1 MSGWT
6 ASRLAELTGA
16 TLLRDAEGCA
26 SGYTI
31 DSREITPGQLLIG
44 IPGERV
50 DGGSFGPQALAAGA
64 WGVIAR
70 DCSTA
75 AELTTEGALLEHP
88 SPVEALARMAS
99 QRRHDLGC
107 KVVMITGST
116 GKTSTKDITAA
127 IISASRKTFASHE
140 NRNTEIGMP
149 LEILAAPDGTEVMVL
164 EAAMRGLGQIAELA
178 TIAEPDVGVI
188 VNVGPVHLE
197 LLGSIEA
204 IAVAKTELI
213 RELPA
218 ESVSVVPAFDAL
230 IEPHIRSDLKTLSF
244 GPGGDVRLAEENG
257 RNLVVDVSGDRF
269 EIEVDFDQ
277 PHNRLN
283 LLAAIAA
290 ASAIGVAP
298 PRRLTVGFSALR
310 GERRVLPRGIVVI
323 DDCYNANPMSMR
335 AALDDLA
342 GEAARRDGRSVAVLG
357 DMLELGDEGPELH
370 RQVGLAALELSV
382 DELITVGPLA
392 ADIASAFGPTA
403 RQVDTGAD
411 AALLLAD
418 LLQPGDTILVK
429 ASRGVGLEVV
439 AADLEVRL

>member
-50 DGGSFGPQALAAGA
+50 DGGSFGAQALAAGA

-392 ADIASAFGPTA
+392 ADIAGAFGPTA

>member
-50 DGGSFGPQALAAGA
+50 DGGSFGAQALAAGA

-116 GKTSTKDITAA
+116 GKTSTKDIAAA

-392 ADIASAFGPTA
+392 VDIAGAFGPTA